1 VKKQTKKIALTKET
15 LRNLSTLEAE
25 KAAGGMPP
33 SDFIACTTF
42 SLPRNSCFC

>member
-1 VKKQTKKIALTKET
+1 MKKQPQKIALTKET

-25 KAAGGMPP
+25 RAAGGMPA

-42 SLPRNSCFC
+42 SLPRNTCLC